1 MPRRSDSIRG
11 RHYSDPT
18 RSQNADN
25 AVVRRS
31 MIVRDYVDIVWT
43 AEQAKVVPA
52 TVRGWATRP
61 VAFKHAVR
69 TGMIDGILFPEPVG
83 ARAEATHLLLYR
95 RTQVLAYLAER
106 ARRKKAD
113 RAVPS

>member
-1 MPRRSDSIRG
+1 
-11 RHYSDPT
+11 
-18 RSQNADN
+18 
-25 AVVRRS
+25 
-31 MIVRDYVDIVWT
+31 MIVRDFPDLPPSFVQIPAADAEASDYVDIVWT